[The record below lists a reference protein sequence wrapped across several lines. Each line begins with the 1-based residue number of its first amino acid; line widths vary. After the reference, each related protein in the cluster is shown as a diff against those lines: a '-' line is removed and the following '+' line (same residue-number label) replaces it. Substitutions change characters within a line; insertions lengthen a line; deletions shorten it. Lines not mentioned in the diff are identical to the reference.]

1 MANIIE
7 QAIIELQSVYK
18 GGGAEKA
25 KKDLKNLRQEIKNAN
40 GSVINLQNSLKQLNK
55 VPIAFDDKR
64 STARQSKNPWMDL
77 NRADA
82 IANAQ
87 KALKQYFSTIQT
99 GKRQLSATEAG
110 LKAQATAFS
119 RVAANSKVAGKLYE
133 GAVTSQVRAEQKLR
147 LAQIERLKIEQQ
159 LYGTGRVNKN
169 DAFKGVN
176 ELLSFG
182 KTLPQTTAVLSVY
195 KSELEKTLS
204 VVEIGGEKYK
214 KLQAEIQRV
223 SDVMKGPQATKK
235 GLAGLKESLADAKKE
250 QQELDRLLA
259 NKKHFNCS
267 YCCC

>member
-119 RVAANSKVAGKLYE
+119 RVAANSKVAGNIEKALMPWVSSLGTTE
-133 GAVTSQVRAEQKLR
+133 GA
-147 LAQIERLKIEQQ
+147 
-159 LYGTGRVNKN
+159 
-169 DAFKGVN
+169 
-176 ELLSFG
+176 
-182 KTLPQTTAVLSVY
+182 
-195 KSELEKTLS
+195 
-204 VVEIGGEKYK
+204 EI
-214 KLQAEIQRV
+214 I
-223 SDVMKGPQATKK
+223 
-235 GLAGLKESLADAKKE
+235 
-250 QQELDRLLA
+250 
-259 NKKHFNCS
+259 
-267 YCCC
+267 